1 MGEKK
6 YIQILEENLTS
17 QIDLLRRLSILS
29 QEQTKILNDVNAKPV
44 TFEENLKEREKLI
57 GRLSSMDQGLEKV
70 LGQVKKELAAAGD
83 ENEAVIARIQK
94 LLKEVDARAASL
106 QAVEKQ
112 NKDLAGDK
120 FSQIRA
126 KTKELRQHTKA
137 SNVYHQSM
145 MKLGVIEPQFMDR
158 KK

>member
-57 GRLSSMDQGLEKV
+57 GRLISMEQGLEKV
-70 LGQVKKELAAAGD
+70 LEQVKKELAAAGD
-83 ENEAVIARIQK
+83 ENEALIARIQK
-94 LLKEVDARAASL
+94 LLKEVDARTASL

-120 FSQIRA
+120 FYQIRA